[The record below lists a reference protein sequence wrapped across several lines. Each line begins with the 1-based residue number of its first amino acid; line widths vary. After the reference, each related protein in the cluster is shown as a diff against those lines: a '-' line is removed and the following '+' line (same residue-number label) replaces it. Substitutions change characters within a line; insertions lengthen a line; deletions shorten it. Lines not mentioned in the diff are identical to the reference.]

1 MVPLISPRV
10 LLAIG
15 QWQTIF
21 VLTAFFVSAFLIL
34 SLFITKAKKRQ
45 VELECERL
53 KHLAETEQRRLHDL
67 ITNVPGIVWE
77 TRIDPISNHHTTTFV
92 SEQAEKMLGYTSEEW
107 LSIPDFCIQHVH
119 EGDRER
125 VVRETKAILSGT
137 EQGIISFRWRA
148 KDGGTVWV
156 KAQLAAILDERGKLI
171 GSRGVTIDMTEQ
183 QLAEDARLQ
192 TIENNRTILEAL
204 GRNEAQLAAI
214 IDSALDAIITIDE
227 NQNVVVFNAAAE
239 KLFLCSAAEAKG
251 RPIDRFIPERFRA
264 AHDQYVR
271 GFGEEHGPPRLMGS
285 PGELFGLRTSGEEFP
300 IEASI
305 SRLELRGQNFY
316 TVILRD
322 ITTAKQAVDR
332 LRASE
337 ERFAK
342 AFRSNP
348 QPMSL
353 TTLATGLYIDVNESF
368 LAMNGYTREEVVG
381 HTSLELRIWE
391 TPAARTEFIRQL
403 DKHGSLVNY
412 ETKFRTKDG
421 SFRVLLSSAE
431 KLDIGREACL
441 LVASSDVTERVAA
454 RTALQESE
462 ERFRN
467 VADTAPVIIWIVD
480 RDKQCTYVNKR
491 GVDFTGRSMEQLLGD
506 GWTQDIHPEDYDA
519 VLETYTNTLE
529 HREPLELEYRLRRS
543 DGEYRWVY
551 SSGVPRFSPDGT
563 FLGYIGSAID
573 ITERK
578 ESEVALQTAHEE
590 LHQLKNQLEA
600 ENIYLQQELQL
611 DEKFGEIVGQSDAI
625 KYVLFKINQVAP
637 TDSTVLITG
646 ETGTGKELAARAI
659 HGASTRKD
667 RPLIKVNCGALS
679 PTLIESELF
688 GHEKGAFTG
697 AIGRKQGRFEV
708 ANGGTIFLDEIGELP
723 PELQVK
729 LLRVIQENEFERL
742 GGSKTIKVDV
752 RIIAATNRNLKLEV
766 EQGTFREDLWY
777 RLNVYPIT
785 MPPLRQRKDDIPLL
799 IEHFVSTYAK
809 KTDKMISS
817 VSPRVMQS
825 LQGHSWPG
833 NVRELANVIER
844 AVIHTQGSV
853 LQVVDQFDEVA
864 DQGPTQTLEEVERE
878 YIIRTLENTGWR
890 IEGKYGA
897 ARILGLNPSTLRTR
911 MIKLGI
917 QRRTASLIA
926 SDSHTSAQ

>member
-15 QWQTIF
+15 QWQIVFIF
-21 VLTAFFVSAFLIL
+21 AAFLIPACL
-34 SLFITKAKKRQ
+34 LISLFITLSKKRQ
-45 VELECERL
+45 TEIECERL
-53 KHLAETEQRRLHDL
+53 KRLAEAEHKRLNDL
-67 ITNVPGIVWE
+67 IANVPGIVWE
-77 TRIDPISNHHTTTFV
+77 TRIDPVSRHHTTTFV
-92 SEQAEKMLGYTSEEW
+92 SEQAEKMLGYTTEEW
-107 LSIPDFCIQHVH
+107 LSTPNFCIQHVH
-119 EGDRER
+119 AEDRER
-125 VVRETKAILSGT
+125 VVREFQEILSGVDH
-137 EQGIISFRWRA
+137 GALSFRWMA
-148 KDGGTVWV
+148 KDDSTVWV
-156 KAQLAAILDERGKLI
+156 KAQLAAIVDESGKMI

-183 QLAEDARLQ
+183 QLAQNARLQ
-192 TIENNRTILEAL
+192 TIENNRTILEAMN
-204 GRNEAQLAAI
+204 GNMDQL
-214 IDSALDAIITIDE
+214 
-227 NQNVVVFNAAAE
+227 
-239 KLFLCSAAEAKG
+239 
-251 RPIDRFIPERFRA
+251 
-264 AHDQYVR
+264 
-271 GFGEEHGPPRLMGS
+271 RL
-285 PGELFGLRTSGEEFP
+285 
-300 IEASI
+300 
-305 SRLELRGQNFY
+305 
-316 TVILRD
+316 
-322 ITTAKQAVDR
+322 
-332 LRASE
+332 SE

-368 LAMNGYTREEVVG
+368 LAMSGYTREEVIG

-391 TPAARTEFIRQL
+391 TPEARAEFIRQL
-403 DKHGSLVNY
+403 DEQGSLVNY
-412 ETKFRTKDG
+412 ETKFRIKDG

-431 KLDIGREACL
+431 KLDIGSEACL

-454 RTALQESE
+454 QTALKESE

-467 VADTAPVIIWIVD
+467 VADTAPVMIWIVD

-491 GVDFTGRSMEQLLGD
+491 GVDFSGRSMDELLGD
-506 GWTQDIHPEDYDA
+506 GWTQGIHPEDYDA
-519 VLETYTNTLE
+519 VLETYMTTLE

-578 ESEVALQTAHEE
+578 ESEVALQRSHEE

-659 HGASTRKD
+659 HGASPRKD
-667 RPLIKVNCGALS
+667 KPLIKVNCGALS

-697 AIGRKQGRFEV
+697 AYGRKQGRFEL

-742 GGSKTIKVDV
+742 GGGKTMKVDV

-785 MPPLRQRKDDIPLL
+785 MPPLRQRKEDIPLL
-799 IEHFVSTYAK
+799 IEHFVSTYSK
-809 KTDKMISS
+809 KAGKTISS

-825 LQGHSWPG
+825 LQAHSWPG

-853 LQVVDQFDEVA
+853 LQVVDQFEEVS
-864 DQGPTQTLEEVERE
+864 DQVPTQTLEEVERE

-897 ARILGLNPSTLRTR
+897 AGILGLNPSTLRTR
-911 MIKLGI
+911 MLKLGI
-917 QRRTASLIA
+917 QRRTASLVA
-926 SDSHTSAQ
+926 NNSHTSAQ